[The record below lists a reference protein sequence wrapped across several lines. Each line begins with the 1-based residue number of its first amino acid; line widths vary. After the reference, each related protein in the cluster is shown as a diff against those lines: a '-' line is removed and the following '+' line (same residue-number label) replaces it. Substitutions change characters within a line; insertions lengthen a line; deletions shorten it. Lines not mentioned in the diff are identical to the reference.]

1 MFIQGPKSRRLRNA
15 KRLFESLFAHHPDAI
30 MITSMRDGRFLAVND
45 AFLSTTGFTR
55 KEVIGHTS
63 IELGLLDPDE
73 RQQIVSMLKSQG
85 SVRERD
91 IHFRVKRGDKR
102 IGVVNVS
109 ASQFQGEQVMLSAVR
124 DVTAERRA
132 KQCQQAVY
140 RIAEVASRCVS
151 LVDLCREMHQML
163 RDLIH
168 AENLYVAIYDRLS
181 DTITFP
187 YAVDEV
193 DTYPDKPVPAGNG
206 LTEYVIRTG
215 EPLLASPEVW
225 TELQELGI
233 TAAAGTDSLDW
244 LGVPLKHQGETF
256 GVIAVQNYKPGAQLY
271 NNDDLAVLMF
281 VAFQISAAMQRI
293 KTEERLRQAVKLE
306 AVGQLSAG
314 VAHDFNNL
322 LSVVL
327 GHAFLLKDSKDL
339 QVKTSA
345 AAISSAVDRGAEL
358 IRHLLSFTRNAPA
371 QKEVV
376 NIRTVAEECMAMLH
390 RVLRAN
396 IDLKIEGEDAFTR
409 VDKGAL
415 QQTII
420 NLVLNARDAIVDSG
434 TISVRW
440 RSNIT
445 LCRVGLGIDEIF
457 HQITVSDS
465 GQGMS
470 AETRARMFEPFFT
483 TKAFGQG
490 TGLGLSSVYSFVK
503 QHHGWIDVVS
513 EESKGT
519 TICVYLPAEISTP
532 AKAGKASPKQLLR
545 CTGTVLLVD
554 DQDSLRDLTAQL
566 LMKAGLH
573 VLEARDGVH
582 AVEVS
587 DDFQGSIDLLLT
599 DMMMPRL
606 GGGKLAERILK
617 SRPGIKVLFMSG
629 YTDDEEWTRA
639 VRGSHAGYIE
649 KPFCPTDL
657 LTAINQVLHPVLH
670 PQAPA
675 LKTAS

>member
-1 MFIQGPKSRRLRNA
+1 
-15 KRLFESLFAHHPDAI
+15 
-30 MITSMRDGRFLAVND
+30 MISSMRDGRFLAVND
-45 AFLSTTGFTR
+45 AFLSVTGFAR
-55 KEVIGHTS
+55 EEVVGRTS
-63 IELGLLDPDE
+63 IDLGLWLDPEDRE
-73 RQQIVSMLKSQG
+73 RFVSLLGSQG
-85 SVRERD
+85 AVRERD
-91 IHFRVKRGDKR
+91 LHFRVKSGDRR
-102 IGVVNVS
+102 IGVIT
-109 ASQFQGEQVMLSAVR
+109 ASVTRFEGEQVILAAVR

-140 RIAEVASRCVS
+140 RMAEVASGCVS
-151 LVDLCREMHQML
+151 LVELCGEMHQML

-215 EPLLASPEVW
+215 EPLLASPDVW
-225 TELQELGI
+225 SELQALGI
-233 TAAAGTDSLDW
+233 TTAVGTDSRDW
-244 LGVPLKHQGETF
+244 LGVPLKHEGETF
-256 GVIAVQNYKPGAQLY
+256 GVIAVQNYNPDARLY

-281 VAFQISAAMQRI
+281 VAFQISHAMQRL
-293 KTEERLRQAVKLE
+293 KAEERLRQAVKLE

-327 GHAFLLKDSKDL
+327 GHAYLLKESKDP

-345 AAISSAVDRGAEL
+345 AAITNAVDRGAEL
-358 IRHLLSFTRNAPA
+358 IRHLLSFTRNTPV
-371 QKEVV
+371 QREVV
-376 NIRTVAEECMAMLH
+376 NIRMVAEECAVMLR
-390 RVLRAN
+390 RVIRAN
-396 IDLKIEGEDAFTR
+396 IDLSIEGDDAFTL

-420 NLVLNARDAIVDSG
+420 NLVLNARDAIADAG
-434 TISVRW
+434 TISVQW
-440 RSNIT
+440 RSNIK
-445 LCRVGLGIDEIF
+445 LCRMGVGIDELF
-457 HQITVSDS
+457 HEITIVDS

-513 EESKGT
+513 EEAKGT
-519 TICVYLPAEISTP
+519 TIRVYLPAEVATP
-532 AKAGKASPKQLLR
+532 ASAADSSSEAVA
-545 CTGTVLLVD
+545 CCSGTVLLVD
-554 DQDSLRDLTAQL
+554 DQESLRELTAQL
-566 LMKAGLH
+566 LKQAGLS
-573 VLEARDGVH
+573 VLEARDGLH

-587 DDFQGSIDLLLT
+587 NEFQGSIDLLLT
-599 DMMMPRL
+599 DMIMPRL
-606 GGGKLAERILK
+606 GGGDLAERIVK
-617 SRPGIKVLFMSG
+617 VRPETKVLFMSG
-629 YTDDEEWTRA
+629 YTDDEEWIRA
-639 VRGSHAGYIE
+639 VKGSHAGYIE

-657 LTAINQVLHPVLH
+657 LHAINQMLH
-670 PQAPA
+670 ANGA
-675 LKTAS
+675 ILKAAS